1 MPKVSDLKKNAIVD
15 INGEPHSIDKLE
27 IKSPTARGGNTI
39 YKYRFRNLITGNKVD
54 KSLKGDDMVQEFEL
68 EKKKCQFLYKDDNIS
83 SFMDSN
89 DYSQYEINNDVIEF
103 ALPYL
108 KDNQEDIIALT
119 SEGNILT
126 VNLPASVEL
135 LITDCAPGVKNAS
148 ATSRTKPATL
158 ETGLVVQV
166 PEYVEQDD
174 VIKVNTDT
182 GDFLARV

>member
-39 YKYRFRNLITGNKVD
+39 YKYRFRNLITGNKLD
-54 KSLKGDDMVQEFEL
+54 KSLKGDEMIKEFEL
-68 EKKKCQFLYKDDNIS
+68 EKKKCQFLYKDENIS
-83 SFMDSN
+83 SFMDST

-108 KDNQEDIIALT
+108 KDNQEDIVALT
-119 SEGNILT
+119 NDGNILT
-126 VNLPASVEL
+126 ITLPASVEL

-148 ATSRTKPATL
+148 ATSRTKPATV

-174 VIKVNTDT
+174 TIKVNTDN
-182 GDFLARV
+182 GDFLARI